1 MEEQVQP
8 QKLRRRKKQPTVKQ
22 IKAIQYI
29 NQGMSQRQAMLKA
42 GYSNVTASTSS
53 SRVLMKSKG
62 VRDLLAGM
70 AGELQDAGL
79 HNKYMVDKFKEWL
92 EAQKTTSGMRI
103 KKNKDG
109 SVEKLEAVT
118 EADYQTQIAGYD
130 RWKKIMDD
138 QAPGNTGKVKRK
150 ITLEEFLDE

>member
-1 MEEQVQP
+1 MEDIQP
-8 QKLRRRKKQPTVKQ
+8 QEKVIRRRKKQPTVKQ

-42 GYSNVTASTSS
+42 GYSDVTARTSS
-53 SRVLMKSKG
+53 TRVLMKSRG

-92 EAQKTTSGMRI
+92 EATKVNNSP
-103 KKNKDG
+103 
-109 SVEKLEAVT
+109 T
-118 EADYQTQIAGYD
+118 EPDRVVPDYQTQLAGYD

>member
-1 MEEQVQP
+1 MEDIQP
-8 QKLRRRKKQPTVKQ
+8 QEKVIRRRKKQPTVKQ

-42 GYSNVTASTSS
+42 GYSDVTARTSS
-53 SRVLMKSKG
+53 TRVLMKSRG

-92 EAQKTTSGMRI
+92 EATKVNNSP
-103 KKNKDG
+103 
-109 SVEKLEAVT
+109 T
-118 EADYQTQIAGYD
+118 EPDRVVPDYQTQLAGYD

-150 ITLEEFLDE
+150 ITLER